1 VHGIVFLKDGT
12 IKIHAGKPDMRVP
25 IAYALTYP
33 SRQYESYVSSVEEF
47 DTRLLPI
54 EKERYPLFFYGLDVV
69 SARDKGELVRR
80 IAFNSADE
88 VAVEY
93 FLERKISF
101 GGIYQTIR
109 TVVEK
114 IGSEFS
120 TVSIIEDVFNID
132 MLSRRYATEFLKKLT
147 DNYR

>member
-1 VHGIVFLKDGT
+1 
-12 IKIHAGKPDMRVP
+12 
-25 IAYALTYP
+25 
-33 SRQYESYVSSVEEF
+33 
-47 DTRLLPI
+47 
-54 EKERYPLFFYGLDVV
+54 VV
-69 SARDKGELVRR
+69 STRDKGELVRR

-114 IGSEFS
+114 IDSEFS
-120 TVSIIEDVFNID
+120 TVSSIEDVFNID
-132 MLSRRYATEFLKKLT
+132 MLSRRYATEFLEKLT
-147 DNYR
+147 D